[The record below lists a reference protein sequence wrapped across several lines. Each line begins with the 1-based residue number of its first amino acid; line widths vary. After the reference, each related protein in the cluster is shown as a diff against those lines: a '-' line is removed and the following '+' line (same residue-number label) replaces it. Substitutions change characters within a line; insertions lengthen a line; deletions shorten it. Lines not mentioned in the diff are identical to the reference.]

1 MPLLLI
7 TWERTL
13 SSGEWLNLRCLDD
26 WEPPPGPNT
35 LDVRQQWVL
44 HAVWGALISLL
55 WNHIQSI
62 IKCLCLPS
70 PAWGRP
76 LEKPRCFRA
85 SFSCVVAA
93 QLQLT
98 TTSKYKIAVWGT
110 GEMPQLDRTLAVP
123 TGISITY
130 LKKNTCVTV
139 CPCNPNSMKGR
150 DRRVTGDCWL
160 LSSSRFSE
168 RHPPL
173 QLKQMRKKVIEKDT
187 WCFLASPQAH

>member
-35 LDVRQQWVL
+35 LELDVRQQWVL

-93 QLQLT
+93 RLQLT

-110 GEMPQLDRTLAVP
+110 GEMPQLVRTLAVP

-130 LKKNTCVTV
+130 LKKILVWLCVPVTPTV
-139 CPCNPNSMKGR
+139 WRPETGRSLGTVDCCPALGSVRDPPPFNSSKWGR
-150 DRRVTGDCWL
+150 KW
-160 LSSSRFSE
+160 
-168 RHPPL
+168 
-173 QLKQMRKKVIEKDT
+173 
-187 WCFLASPQAH
+187 

>member
-26 WEPPPGPNT
+26 REPPPGPNT

-62 IKCLCLPS
+62 MKCLCLPS

-110 GEMPQLDRTLAVP
+110 GEMPQLVRTLAVP

-130 LKKNTCVTV
+130 LKKMLVWLCVPVTPTV
-139 CPCNPNSMKGR
+139 WRAETGGSLGTVDCCPALGSVR
-150 DRRVTGDCWL
+150 DT
-160 LSSSRFSE
+160 
-168 RHPPL
+168 PPL